1 MIKILL
7 ADDQTIL
14 TEGIKSVLE
23 TCPDFKV
30 VGIAQ
35 DGAEAVKLCESL
47 KPDVVLMD
55 IRMPNMNGVVATKRI
70 KEIDDSVK
78 IIVLTTFDDSDY
90 ILSAINNGAS
100 GYLLKD
106 IGSTALID
114 SIKNAYAGD
123 TILPSKIAK
132 KITDAAMMVSSD
144 KEIKLKKAF
153 NLSDA
158 AMMVSSDKEIKLK
171 KAFNLSDREIEIALM
186 INDGFTN
193 RQIASVMQL
202 SDGTARNYISSIY
215 SKLGVDGR
223 PAAVEKIKSKI

>member
-7 ADDQTIL
+7 VDDQMVL
-14 TEGIKSVLE
+14 AEGIKSVLE
-23 TCPDFKV
+23 TCSDFKIA
-30 VGIAQ
+30 GIAS
-35 DGAEAVKLCESL
+35 DGIEAVEMTEKL

-70 KEIDDSVK
+70 KEADENVK
-78 IIVLTTFDDSDY
+78 IRILTTFDDSDY

-114 SIKNAYAGD
+114 AIKNAHAGD

-132 KITDAAMMVSSD
+132 KITDAAVMVSTD
-144 KEIKLKKAF
+144 KEIKLKKNF
-153 NLSDA
+153 S
-158 AMMVSSDKEIKLK
+158 
-171 KAFNLSDREIEIALM
+171 LSDREVEIALM
-186 INDGFTN
+186 LNDGFTN
-193 RQIASVMQL
+193 RQIAAAMKL

-215 SKLGVDGR
+215 SKLGVDSR
-223 PAAVEKIKSKI
+223 SAAMIKIKELV